1 MPQSQTTNHK
11 LLLELLEEVKVLK
24 TQLSVIKI
32 EVKYITNKLKGDNE
46 VNEEAKR
53 AGWFY

>member
-11 LLLELLEEVKVLK
+11 LLLELLEEVKALK
-24 TQLSVIKI
+24 TQISVMKV
-32 EVKYITNKLKGDNE
+32 EVKYISGKLKGD
-46 VNEEAKR
+46 EEAKR